1 MLWRH
6 TNVINDVTH
15 YENSHVICREISH
28 VIVNNMTMQLITTP
42 RWIMGTSVTCLLIFV
57 KVVCIHQTRTS
68 NHRLQSRCRSKDR
81 LSHDAFWTGI
91 QTLFFTICLLKDRL
105 SHDLFFFAEEYKP
118 FFLLLLYFK
127 PKEAEGG
134 PNRAIYYVIRL
145 IQ

>member
-81 LSHDAFWTGI
+81 LSHDTFWTGI

-105 SHDLFFFAEEYKP
+105 SHDLFFFRGGIQTL
-118 FFLLLLYFK
+118 FFFLLYFK

>member
-42 RWIMGTSVTCLLIFV
+42 RWIMGASVTCLLIFV

-81 LSHDAFWTGI
+81 LSHDTFWTGI
-91 QTLFFTICLLKDRL
+91 QTLFLTICLLKDRL
-105 SHDLFFFAEEYKP
+105 SHDLFFF
-118 FFLLLLYFK
+118 FFC
-127 PKEAEGG
+127 GG
-134 PNRAIYYVIRL
+134 IQTLFFYYISSLKRQKGDQ
-145 IQ
+145 IGRYITWYA